1 MIIMLRQLRCWIVFV
16 TAILVTSAVGRA
28 ADVRPAEFTVEKT
41 DDGVVVKLNGELFT
55 KYLTQSGKKPILWP
69 IIGPTGKPMTRA
81 WPMDTTEVDA
91 AIAAKGGEKLAKTDV
106 ITNDHPWHRS
116 LWFSYQSVNGA
127 NLWEERANTGS
138 TKHLELVSYLG
149 GPKATIVTRNEWLDK
164 DDKKLLED
172 QRTIICSTDGENR
185 IIDFDI
191 TLKATEGD
199 VILGDEKDGV
209 FGMRVPDTMRVDA
222 KQGGSFVNSEGKINE
237 DENPG
242 EFPTATSDPRCKRAV
257 WGNKASWVDYHGPVE
272 GEILGI
278 AILEHPSSFGFPPRW
293 HSRNYG
299 LHAANVFGQHVFDET
314 LPKASATL
322 KSGDT
327 MTFRFRVIFHKGDEQ
342 QGHIAEAW
350 KQYSSQP

>member
-1 MIIMLRQLRCWIVFV
+1 MINMLRQLRCWIVFV
-16 TAILVTSAVGRA
+16 AAILVTSAGGRA
-28 ADVRPAEFTVEKT
+28 ADVRTPEFTVEKT

-91 AIAAKGGEKLAKTDV
+91 AIAAKGGEKLGKTDV

-116 LWFSYQSVNGA
+116 LWFSYQSANGA

-138 TKHLELVSYLG
+138 TKHLEFISYSG

-172 QRTIICSTDGENR
+172 QRTITCSTDGENR

-191 TLKATEGD
+191 TLKATKGD
-199 VILGDEKDGV
+199 VVFGDEKDGV

-222 KQGGSFVNSEGKINE
+222 KQGGSMISSEGAT
-237 DENPG
+237 DEAG
-242 EFPTATSDPRCKRAV
+242 I
-257 WGNKASWVDYHGPVE
+257 WGKPASWVDYHGPVD
-272 GEILGI
+272 GETLGI
-278 AILEHPSSFGFPPRW
+278 AILNHPSSFLYPTRW
-293 HSRNYG
+293 HTRSYG
-299 LHAANVFGQHVFDET
+299 LFAANPFARHAFD
-314 LPKASATL
+314 PSAPAASYTL
-322 KSGDT
+322 KAGEE
-327 MTFRFRVIFHKGDEQ
+327 MKFRFRVVLHKGDEQ

-350 KQYSSQP
+350 KQYSGQP